1 MSDKPDDRDPA
12 KGGRGAATPADVPDE
27 APAASVSATPTE
39 TAAPTASTVFA
50 ESMAGA
56 ARRAGFG
63 AATEGT
69 PITGQALLATMG
81 GIRGLIEAVLPGLVF
96 LVTYSLTIDPSTDVA
111 TDPIGTLLPSLV
123 APLVIGVIFV
133 VLRAVTRQ
141 TMTPAIG
148 GLVGTAISVA
158 LALFTGKPSDFFLV
172 GLWTNAGYG
181 AALLISVLVR
191 WPLIGVAVGFL
202 MGDGVAWRLDASK
215 RRVLTILTLC
225 WTGLFLG
232 RLAVQ
237 LPMYLAN
244 NVELLATTKLLMGI
258 PLYAPLLIVSWLLV
272 RSVYRKAD
280 STA

>member
-1 MSDKPDDRDPA
+1 MSD
-12 KGGRGAATPADVPDE
+12 TPGQNGQQGQRDE
-27 APAASVSATPTE
+27 AHNPVPTPE
-39 TAAPTASTVFA
+39 AAPAPAPTPEQAQTASALFA

-63 AATEGT
+63 AATEAE
-69 PITGQALLATMG
+69 PISGQALLKAMG

-96 LVTYSLTIDPSTDVA
+96 LVTYTLTIDPSTDV
-111 TDPIGTLLPSLV
+111 TSDPIGTLLPSLV

-133 VLRAVTRQ
+133 ALRAITRQ
-141 TMTPAIG
+141 TTTPALG

-158 LALFTGKPSDFFLV
+158 LALFSGKPSDFFLV

-181 AALLISVLVR
+181 AVLLVSVLVR

-225 WTGLFLG
+225 WTGLFLA

-237 LPMYLAN
+237 LPLYLAN
-244 NVELLATTKLLMGI
+244 NVELLASMKLLMGI
-258 PLYAPLLIVSWLLV
+258 PLYAPLLVVSWLMV

-280 STA
+280 AADAV

>member
-1 MSDKPDDRDPA
+1 MPTD
-12 KGGRGAATPADVPDE
+12 ADSRAPDE
-27 APAASVSATPTE
+27 LPNPEPNAQPSPAPTRQPDGPPASVQGA
-39 TAAPTASTVFA
+39 FA

-63 AATEGT
+63 AATEGQA
-69 PITGQALLATMG
+69 ISGHALLATMG
-81 GIRGLIEAVLPGLVF
+81 GVRGLIEAVLPGLVF
-96 LVTYSLTIDPSTDVA
+96 LVTYSLTIDPTTDVA

-141 TMTPAIG
+141 TTTPAIG

-202 MGDGVAWRLDASK
+202 MGDGVAWRADVSK

-237 LPMYLAN
+237 LPMYLAD
-244 NVELLATTKLLMGI
+244 NVELLATAKLLMGI

-280 STA
+280 AAA